1 MVENLEK
8 NSSYST
14 LGWNHPGFGDS
25 TGCPY
30 PQNDGSAIVAV
41 IEYAINQLGFD
52 ESDIVLYGWSI
63 GGFSVVYGATHYS
76 NLKGLYLDATFD
88 DVMPLAEHV
97 MPPMILP
104 ITTKTI
110 RFDYFEGFFKIN
122 N

>member
-1 MVENLEK
+1 M
-8 NSSYST
+8 
-14 LGWNHPGFGDS
+14 
-25 TGCPY
+25 
-30 PQNDGSAIVAV
+30 AV
-41 IEYAINQLGFD
+41 IDYAINQLGFD

-110 RFDYFEGFFKIN
+110 RFVNFCSIFKQISQYRTIKLN
-122 N
+122 QTVHVYLSYASSFRALRFQF